1 MNYSPSEFTGCD
13 KQTPIIF
20 WFTGLPGAGKTTIA
34 KILHERLKEFNI
46 RTILL
51 DGDEVRSGLNKD
63 LDFSHGDRV
72 ENMRRV
78 TEVSRLMI
86 ESGLSVIVSLISPFA
101 SDRQSA
107 RDKFRDAA
115 FIETFIDA
123 PIEVCIQRDPK
134 GHYAKAQLGQ
144 IKQFTGIDSPY
155 DVPEN
160 PELRIDTT
168 VMSAQDGV
176 QKIIDFIQTI
186 EFKEYG

>member
-1 MNYSPSEFTGCD
+1 MNTNRSEFTDCD
-13 KQTPIIF
+13 KQMSIVF

-34 KILHERLKEFNI
+34 NVLNERLKEFNF
-46 RTILL
+46 RTVLL
-51 DGDEVRSGLNKD
+51 DGDDVRSGLNKD
-63 LDFSHGDRV
+63 LGFSDGDRV
-72 ENMRRV
+72 ENIRRV
-78 TEVSRLMI
+78 TEISRLII

-107 RDKFRDAA
+107 RDKFSDAI

-134 GHYAKAQLGQ
+134 GHYAKAQLGK
-144 IKQFTGIDSPY
+144 IRQFTGIDSRY

-168 VMSAQDGV
+168 VLSPQEAA
-176 QKIIDFIQTI
+176 QKIIEYLKTIQ
-186 EFKEYG
+186 FKNCG